1 MPETWPESRHEA
13 SESSCSLLD
22 FEPEASRLLD
32 TSTDLKNDL
41 GYFIDATK
49 SVSEVEQ
56 VVRSMS
62 DGQKYHLLKHH
73 DKPSEKYLFPKQYLG
88 GADRSFKLRW
98 IEECGW
104 WLVYSSKLDSAFCIC
119 CTLFAQVKERK
130 NMGAMVNAPFRK
142 WHHKSEVITAHINKP
157 SHIAASQAAEEFI
170 HSIENPEKT
179 ISAMLDKRKAENIA
193 ENRHILKCVAEAI
206 LYCGR
211 QCIALRGNK
220 EQRDSPGNPGNFL
233 SLMKLIA
240 NHDPKLKQHLDM
252 PKLRNATTS
261 LLKYRMR

>member
-1 MPETWPESRHEA
+1 MPHLLTSKLLHLLDADHVANEDRSSPAPTESVLEAQPDSRHEA

-22 FEPEASRLLD
+22 FEPEASPLLD
-32 TSTDLKNDL
+32 TSENLKNDL
-41 GYFIDATK
+41 AFFIDATK

-62 DGQKYHLLKHH
+62 DSQKYHLLKHH

-104 WLVYSSKLDSAFCIC
+104 WLVYSSQVDGAFCIC
-119 CTLFAQVKERK
+119 CALFAHVKERK

-142 WHHKSEVITAHINKP
+142 WHHKSEVITAHVSKP
-157 SHIAASQAAEEFI
+157 SHIAASQVADEFI

-179 ISAMLDKRKAENIA
+179 ISVMLDKKKPRI
-193 ENRHILKCVAEAI
+193 
-206 LYCGR
+206 
-211 QCIALRGNK
+211 
-220 EQRDSPGNPGNFL
+220 
-233 SLMKLIA
+233 
-240 NHDPKLKQHLDM
+240 
-252 PKLRNATTS
+252 
-261 LLKYRMR
+261 LLKTGTYSSVLQRPYCIVVASALHSGETRSNGILQEILETFCH